1 MCLGRFDTIL
11 TIQSPDTA
19 AAANFSMFLAKAGLR
34 TETLRGFSPKEA
46 AGFLG

>member
-11 TIQSPDTA
+11 TIQSPDA
-19 AAANFSMFLAKAGLR
+19 AAAAKFSMFLAKAGLR
-34 TETLRGFSPKEA
+34 TETRRAFSAEEA